1 MSKLVGAVSNIKVEL
16 VSSYS
21 EGNAM
26 KNYLVLVFLVVSLN
40 PTFVSAANAQIPE
53 PVMNKI
59 TARAASDFPGNQ
71 SAQKESIKVQTAA
84 YSRVK
89 AYSNNEVPAIV
100 LNKIKISTT
109 QYYPFDYSAQLFF
122 INQQVNSYLKLGVL
136 SERLFPP
143 KVVDCENLKWKLSV
157 SGTPATYRGTVDP
170 GSVDV
175 IYVEVRSG
183 RNLIGQNYG
192 FTNPGG
198 SWEVMV
204 WGDYNIRRKHKEK
217 FYCEKY

>member
-1 MSKLVGAVSNIKVEL
+1 
-16 VSSYS
+16 
-21 EGNAM
+21 M
-26 KNYLVLVFLVVSLN
+26 KYYLFLVCLIISTHTAL
-40 PTFVSAANAQIPE
+40 VSAADARIPK
-53 PVMNKI
+53 PVMEKI
-59 TARAASDFPGNQ
+59 EARAASDFPGNK
-71 SAQKESIKVQTAA
+71 SAQKDTIKAQTKA
-84 YSRVK
+84 YGRIK
-89 AYSNNEVPAIV
+89 NYSNNGVPTVV

-136 SERLFPP
+136 PERLFPP
-143 KVVDCENLKWKLSV
+143 KVVDCENLKWKLAV

-170 GSVDV
+170 GTVDV
-175 IYVEVRSG
+175 IYIEVRSG
-183 RNLIGQNYG
+183 RDLIGQNYG

-204 WGDYNIRRKHKEK
+204 WGDYNIRRNHKEK

>member
-1 MSKLVGAVSNIKVEL
+1 MKNCLFLVCLVISLYPALVGA
-16 VSSYS
+16 
-21 EGNAM
+21 AD
-26 KNYLVLVFLVVSLN
+26 
-40 PTFVSAANAQIPE
+40 ARIPA
-53 PVMNKI
+53 PVMEKI
-59 TARAASDFPGNQ
+59 EARAASDFPGNTA
-71 SAQKESIKVQTAA
+71 AQKETIKMQTAD
-84 YSRVK
+84 YGRVK
-89 AYSNNEVPAIV
+89 NYSNKEIPAVV
-100 LNKIKISTT
+100 LSNIRVTTT

-143 KVVDCENLKWKLSV
+143 RVVDCENLKWKLAV

-170 GSVDV
+170 GTVDV
-175 IYVEVRSG
+175 IYVEVRG
-183 RNLIGQNYG
+183 RRGLIGQNYG

>member
-1 MSKLVGAVSNIKVEL
+1 
-16 VSSYS
+16 
-21 EGNAM
+21 M
-26 KNYLVLVFLVVSLN
+26 KNCLTLAGLFFVFLIISLHAA
-40 PTFVSAANAQIPE
+40 FVSAADARIPA
-53 PVMNKI
+53 PIMNKI
-59 TARAASDFPGNQ
+59 KARAASDSPGNTAAQKDTINRQ
-71 SAQKESIKVQTAA
+71 SAA
-84 YSRVK
+84 YNRVDN
-89 AYSNNEVPAIV
+89 YSNKEIPAVV
-100 LNKIKISTT
+100 LNKIRVTTT

-143 KVVDCENLKWKLSV
+143 KVVDCENLKWKLAV

-175 IYVEVRSG
+175 IYVEVRGSRG
-183 RNLIGQNYG
+183 LLGQNYG

-198 SWEVMV
+198 SFEVMV
-204 WGDYNIRRKHKEK
+204 WGDLNIRRKHKEK

>member
-1 MSKLVGAVSNIKVEL
+1 MKNCLILVGMVF
-16 VSSYS
+16 
-21 EGNAM
+21 
-26 KNYLVLVFLVVSLN
+26 VFLIASLH
-40 PTFVSAANAQIPE
+40 PAFVSAAEVSIPG
-53 PVMNKI
+53 PVMGKI
-59 TARAASDFPGNQ
+59 EARAASDFPGNK
-71 SAQKESIKVQTAA
+71 SAQKDIIKAQTDA
-84 YSRVK
+84 YSRIK
-89 AYSNNEVPAIV
+89 NYSNNKVPAV
-100 LNKIKISTT
+100 VMNKIKISTT
-109 QYYPFDYSAQLFF
+109 QYYPYDYSAQLFF

-143 KVVDCENLKWKLSV
+143 KVVDCANLKWKLAV
-157 SGTPATYRGTVDP
+157 SGTPATYRGTVDA
-170 GSVDV
+170 GTVDV

-183 RNLIGQNYG
+183 RSLIGQNYG

>member
-1 MSKLVGAVSNIKVEL
+1 
-16 VSSYS
+16 
-21 EGNAM
+21 M
-26 KNYLVLVFLVVSLN
+26 KNYLFLVCLFAS
-40 PTFVSAANAQIPE
+40 THAAFVSAAEARIPA
-53 PVMNKI
+53 PVMKKI
-59 TARAASDFPGNQ
+59 EARAASDFPGNK
-71 SAQKESIKVQTAA
+71 SAQKNTIKAQTNA
-84 YSRVK
+84 YSRIENYGNK
-89 AYSNNEVPAIV
+89 QVPALV

-109 QYYPFDYSAQLFF
+109 QYYPYDYSAQLFF

-143 KVVDCENLKWKLSV
+143 KVVDCENLKWKLAV

-170 GSVDV
+170 GTVDV

-183 RNLIGQNYG
+183 RGLIGQNYG